1 MSGETVSP
9 DTYAL
14 SLARLLLIDEQ
25 ARKERLSGFDV
36 RCNLEELLGLSIV
49 AMTLE
54 RSTELIYAGVVAE
67 IYSKLDVFKP
77 TGEDFLVDD
86 NGAISDFEAKEKI
99 ENVASTVKE
108 IEGDYTDDQIVF
120 GIRVLRRVWEVA
132 KLRLPETEVAQ
143 AVLQTSS
150 PIKQAVA
157 LVKSKN

>member
-67 IYSKLDVFKP
+67 IYSK
-77 TGEDFLVDD
+77 
-86 NGAISDFEAKEKI
+86 
-99 ENVASTVKE
+99 E